1 VSDSGDSDD
10 FGGGGS
16 AHGGGDDATISS
28 VEEDRG
34 VASYEGPCIG
44 RNRWRRGQ
52 ICRPR
57 AQGWLDLAVDGNLVT
72 QLRHRPGDT
81 G

>member
-34 VASYEGPCIG
+34 VTSYEGPCIG
-44 RNRWRRGQ
+44 RNRWRRGR
-52 ICRPR
+52 ICRPP
-57 AQGWLDLAVDGNLVT
+57 AQGWSDLAVDGNLVT
-72 QLRHRPGDT
+72 QLRHRPGGT